1 MDSNHHIHLA
11 RMNTRL
17 ASLTVSFSSTVIKRT
32 YNIKILKYYPLY
44 FFYDFLQQ
52 YEDQLNL
59 FHSFFLKSKY
69 SLVKN
74 SYFLYIDYHISK
86 YPQQIDARY
95 VRALIQSKAPKI
107 LNYYQNIQADIS
119 FIKKNIQESDVDEKS
134 KSTMLYQ
141 IGLIK

>member
-1 MDSNHHIHLA
+1 MEQDNYMMVLRSEFHNTNTESKLTAFLTKYKNDVRVDGKPNLYCGIMQMA
-11 RMNTRL
+11 NFTMNPYKKL
-17 ASLTVSFSSTVIKRT
+17 D
-32 YNIKILKYYPLY
+32 Y
-44 FFYDFLQQ
+44 FNKGKQAL
-52 YEDQLNL
+52 E
-59 FHSFFLKSKY
+59 S
-69 SLVKN
+69 
-74 SYFLYIDYHISK
+74 HISK

>member
-1 MDSNHHIHLA
+1 MEQDNYMTVLRAEFHNTNSESKLTSFLTKYKNDVRVDGKPYLYCGIMQMA
-11 RMNTRL
+11 NYTMNPYKKL
-17 ASLTVSFSSTVIKRT
+17 D
-32 YNIKILKYYPLY
+32 Y
-44 FFYDFLQQ
+44 FNKGKQAL
-52 YEDQLNL
+52 E
-59 FHSFFLKSKY
+59 S
-69 SLVKN
+69 
-74 SYFLYIDYHISK
+74 HISK

-95 VRALIQSKAPKI
+95 VRVLIQSKAPKI

>member
-1 MDSNHHIHLA
+1 MEQDNYMMVLRSEFHNTNTESKLTAFLTKYKNDVRVDGKPYLYCGIMQMA
-11 RMNTRL
+11 NFTMNPYKKL
-17 ASLTVSFSSTVIKRT
+17 D
-32 YNIKILKYYPLY
+32 Y
-44 FFYDFLQQ
+44 FNKGKQAL
-52 YEDQLNL
+52 ET
-59 FHSFFLKSKY
+59 
-69 SLVKN
+69 
-74 SYFLYIDYHISK
+74 HISK

-95 VRALIQSKAPKI
+95 VRAIIQSKAPKI

>member
-1 MDSNHHIHLA
+1 MEQDNYMTVLRAKFHNTNSESKLTSFLTKYKNDVRVDGKPYLYCGIMQMA
-11 RMNTRL
+11 NYTMNPYKKL
-17 ASLTVSFSSTVIKRT
+17 D
-32 YNIKILKYYPLY
+32 Y
-44 FFYDFLQQ
+44 FNKGKQAL
-52 YEDQLNL
+52 E
-59 FHSFFLKSKY
+59 S
-69 SLVKN
+69 
-74 SYFLYIDYHISK
+74 HISK

-95 VRALIQSKAPKI
+95 VRVLIQSKAPKI

>member
-1 MDSNHHIHLA
+1 MEQDNYMTVLRAEFHNTNTESKLTAFLTKYKNDVRVDGKPYLYCGIMQMA
-11 RMNTRL
+11 NYTMNPYKKL
-17 ASLTVSFSSTVIKRT
+17 D
-32 YNIKILKYYPLY
+32 Y
-44 FFYDFLQQ
+44 FNKGKQAL
-52 YEDQLNL
+52 E
-59 FHSFFLKSKY
+59 S
-69 SLVKN
+69 
-74 SYFLYIDYHISK
+74 HISK

>member
-1 MDSNHHIHLA
+1 MEQDNNMMVLRSEFHNTNTESKLTAFLTKYKNDVRVDGKPYLYCGIMQMA
-11 RMNTRL
+11 NYTMNPYKKL
-17 ASLTVSFSSTVIKRT
+17 D
-32 YNIKILKYYPLY
+32 Y
-44 FFYDFLQQ
+44 FNKGKQAL
-52 YEDQLNL
+52 ET
-59 FHSFFLKSKY
+59 
-69 SLVKN
+69 
-74 SYFLYIDYHISK
+74 HISK

>member
-1 MDSNHHIHLA
+1 MEQDNYMMVLRSEFHNTNTESKLTAFLTKYKNDVRVDGKPYLYCGIMQMA
-11 RMNTRL
+11 NYTMNPYKKL
-17 ASLTVSFSSTVIKRT
+17 D
-32 YNIKILKYYPLY
+32 Y
-44 FFYDFLQQ
+44 FNKGKQAL
-52 YEDQLNL
+52 ET
-59 FHSFFLKSKY
+59 
-69 SLVKN
+69 
-74 SYFLYIDYHISK
+74 HISK

-119 FIKKNIQESDVDEKS
+119 FIKKNIQESDVDENS

>member
-1 MDSNHHIHLA
+1 MEQDNYMMVLRSEFH
-11 RMNTRL
+11 NTNTE
-17 ASLTVSFSSTVIKRT
+17 SKLTAFLT
-32 YNIKILKYYPLY
+32 KYKNDVRVDGKPYLY
-44 FFYDFLQQ
+44 CGIMQMENYTINQ
-52 YEDQLNL
+52 YKKLD
-59 FHSFFLKSKY
+59 
-69 SLVKN
+69 
-74 SYFLYIDYHISK
+74 YFNKGKQALETHISK